1 MKRLWMIVFLSLT
14 AYAVFAQEDYEL
26 SEPDSII
33 DLRGISP
40 MNSIWNVYYRNTT
53 QHAYIIE
60 ISNYGNIMIRNR
72 NVKYYEKDP
81 NYNEHAIP
89 YTLPLFTIINR
100 EDLLDFAGR
109 CFAPYL
115 KKEDVEKLGTNLDIT
130 FTSDL
135 QGKILEVYFAYPD
148 RIQLPL
154 ETIEQLE
161 TYILTK
167 CSLRFKPNDM
177 LKEAKFVFFNCSLS
191 FKAIYQAIHGLPS
204 GVETSTPDGY
214 KKIDSLF
221 TKHTAMKR
229 CVVLIHENIQKMLFW
244 ECLL

>member
-1 MKRLWMIVFLSLT
+1 MKRLWIIVFLSLT
-14 AYAVFAQEDYEL
+14 AYAVFAQEDYES

-89 YTLPLFTIINR
+89 YTLPLFTITNR
-100 EDLLDFAGR
+100 EDLLDFAGK

-214 KKIDSLF
+214 KKIDSL
-221 TKHTAMKR
+221 
-229 CVVLIHENIQKMLFW
+229 
-244 ECLL
+244 